1 MSTYQIFINSQPAD
15 AALYTALTSL
25 EVEESMDLPGAVELT
40 LPVVRTSD
48 GNLTY
53 LTNSRFAPMSNLAVV
68 VTPVEGAAGAVG
80 GLAGS
85 VIAAMSDSPPGPQCI
100 FDGFVLS
107 HKVHLESGTT
117 NSTVAIFGQDA
128 SWLMN
133 LTEQAKEW
141 IDVTDADVANTI
153 FGNYGI
159 TPVDDNTLDDSPSH
173 TESGHSLMQRGS
185 DIQFLRMLARR
196 NGKVCRVSCADQ
208 PGIRTGYFATPNLNG
223 DPDVTLTLNDPENWT
238 VDALD
243 LNWDVARPS
252 SVIARQALFTDSDP
266 NGVSADTTDSGL
278 PLLSARDWKL
288 LGVLAYYA
296 ADNAVLW
303 ATFKAFGHA
312 HPPIA
317 TLVMA
322 YLIGSAA
329 GSLPVPGGIGVV
341 EGGMIGLLVLYGAPA
356 ICAGVAVLAYR
367 AVSTGLPLAL
377 GGIALLAPGR
387 PALSNP
393 PLSVHRARAGVE
405 TSRHATAA

>member
-25 EVEESMDLPGAVELT
+25 EVEESMDLPGAMELT

-48 GNLTY
+48 GNLSY
-53 LTNSRFAPMSNLAVV
+53 LTDSRFAPMSNLAVV

-133 LTEQAKEW
+133 LTEQAREW

-159 TPVDDNTLDDSPSH
+159 TPDDDNTLDDSPSH

-243 LNWDVARPS
+243 LNWDVTRPS

-278 PLLSARDWKL
+278 PLLSARDLSDFNGQPMTVMLAAPVDDGGELSLRAKSLLREGAWFTRCEGEADVARLGVILRPGMIAAVAGIGDLFSGSYLVWSVRHTITGDSHKMKFALVRNSVGPAPAGGVGGLDSL
-288 LGVLAYYA
+288 LG
-296 ADNAVLW
+296 
-303 ATFKAFGHA
+303 
-312 HPPIA
+312 P
-317 TLVMA
+317 
-322 YLIGSAA
+322 
-329 GSLPVPGGIGVV
+329 
-341 EGGMIGLLVLYGAPA
+341 
-356 ICAGVAVLAYR
+356 
-367 AVSTGLPLAL
+367 
-377 GGIALLAPGR
+377 
-387 PALSNP
+387 
-393 PLSVHRARAGVE
+393 
-405 TSRHATAA
+405 